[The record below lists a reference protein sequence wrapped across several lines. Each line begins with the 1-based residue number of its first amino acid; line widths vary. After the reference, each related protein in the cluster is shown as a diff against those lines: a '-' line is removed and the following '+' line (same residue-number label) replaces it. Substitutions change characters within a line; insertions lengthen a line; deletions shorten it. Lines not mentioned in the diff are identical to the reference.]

1 MSIFDMDLTMTI
13 LLFFNCGPQARAFS
27 HLSNIFSLTM
37 HMFCQKDKFLKAYK
51 VSDGSVEEDGKGK
64 GMRAVLL
71 KSEGNFWGGDRSF
84 LVALNLILALVAASP
99 AVQVVQEDI
108 FCQRYLPYIQTVQS
122 LERPFEMGY
131 YCGFRAFS

>member
-1 MSIFDMDLTMTI
+1 M
-13 LLFFNCGPQARAFS
+13 
-27 HLSNIFSLTM
+27 
-37 HMFCQKDKFLKAYK
+37 
-51 VSDGSVEEDGKGK
+51 EEDGKGK

-99 AVQVVQEDI
+99 AVQVGQEDI
-108 FCQRYLPYIQTVQS
+108 FCRGYCKKLHFPYIQTVQS

-131 YCGFRAFS
+131 YCDFRAFS

>member
-1 MSIFDMDLTMTI
+1 
-13 LLFFNCGPQARAFS
+13 
-27 HLSNIFSLTM
+27 
-37 HMFCQKDKFLKAYK
+37 MFCRKDKFLKAYK
-51 VSDGSVEEDGKGK
+51 VSDGSVEEDGNGK
-64 GMRAVLL
+64 GMRAVFF

-108 FCQRYLPYIQTVQS
+108 FCQGYCKKLHSPYIQTVQS

-131 YCGFRAFS
+131 YCDF